1 MVETMQILVEAID
14 ALSLGNCSISRDVRH
29 GSSDFRVFAS
39 FLEDIAAIAFLRS
52 ADMEEIQRVQ
62 TKMKRL
68 DQVLSAAS
76 GCSCDF

>member
-1 MVETMQILVEAID
+1 MQILVEAID

-68 DQVLSAAS
+68 DQAPSAAW
-76 GCSCDF
+76 GWCCDF